1 MHCQLKECEVT
12 WEQKITIRA
21 LEMICKCIYQRT

>member
-1 MHCQLKECEVT
+1 MHKGCEVA

-21 LEMICKCIYQRT
+21 LEMICKSVYQQT